1 VRAVTLEY
9 KERRLRDRQVPE
21 PEITQP
27 SQVLFRILEAG
38 VCGTDRELA
47 NFRLG
52 APPGGEQY
60 LILGHEAIGEVVA
73 AGSAV
78 TNVKPGDLVVPM
90 VRRACVPACV
100 SCARSRRDLCVTGNY
115 TERGIVGAHGY
126 FADFAVD
133 EAQDLVPVPSAVAEF
148 GVLIEPL
155 SVVEKA
161 VQTAFRIH
169 EPGLRSAIVVGAGA
183 IGILAA
189 LLLQSRGLE
198 VTVSSIEPEDGP
210 RAALITHAGIRY
222 TNSTSGRAD
231 IVIEATGSPAAALQ
245 AVQML
250 APLGV
255 LVVLGAS
262 VAEGRISFLD
272 LIVHNQVIAGSV
284 NASPEAFTLA
294 VQDLGRFRPA
304 TLRAMI
310 HRVPFGDFE
319 SSILGPP
326 DSRPKVVH
334 AL

>member
-1 VRAVTLEY
+1 VRAVTLDYE
-9 KERRLRDRQVPE
+9 ERRLRERQAPR
-21 PEITQP
+21 PEITRP
-27 SQVLFRILEAG
+27 TQVLFRILEAG

-52 APPGGEQY
+52 APPAGEQY
-60 LILGHEAIGEVVA
+60 LVLGHEAIGEVIA

-78 TNVKPGDLVVPM
+78 ANLKTGDLVAPM

-115 TERGIVGAHGY
+115 TERGILGAHGY

-133 EAQDLVPVPSAVAEF
+133 EAEDLVRVPSALAQF

-189 LLLQSRGLE
+189 LVLQSRGLE
-198 VTVSSIEPEDGP
+198 VTVSSIEPENGP
-210 RAALITHAGIRY
+210 RAALIRDAGIHY

-231 IVIEATGSPAAALQ
+231 VVIEATGSPTAALH

-284 NASPEAFTLA
+284 NASPEAFALA

-326 DSRPKVVH
+326 DSHPKVVH